1 MTLFWLSVALVVA
14 TNLVYHLAQK
24 SIPPDVHPLVSV
36 CASYAIALVT
46 TLCLFPFF
54 PVRPSVGQAVRQLRW
69 STVAVGVSIVGIEV
83 GFLLAY
89 RAGWKISLG
98 STASAAAVAVLLI
111 PTGILFFG
119 ERLSAANIAGL
130 VLCVAGL
137 ALVAQR

>member
-1 MTLFWLSVALVVA
+1 MPLFWLSVALVVV

-24 SIPPDVHPLVSV
+24 SIPRDVHPLVSV
-36 CASYAIALVT
+36 CASYAIALAT

-89 RAGWKISLG
+89 RAGWRISLG

-111 PTGILFFG
+111 PAGVVFYG
-119 ERLSAANIAGL
+119 ERLSAANVAGL
-130 VLCVAGL
+130 VLCLAGL